1 MASRSPSSIIDGLN
15 AFIRGRYMTDDLRV
29 VLLNLANDNFSLY
42 ANWRWLTESGP
53 EIAITDDQVYL
64 WTPDNEINRILFVY
78 AFNKQSRITAL
89 MPVSATPGAVAKSDW
104 PSLFEYVPTQTMAGI
119 RVWPKPP
126 VGLSEAKLVPIV
138 KKKHVRIDSS
148 NLDSANTLEYPDEY
162 EHIFSYF
169 LLDVLY
175 LYAQVGALS
184 TVAMGGR
191 NQEQTSGMLARA
203 YQAADRIVETEGLF
217 VDSVGRPMS
226 Q

>member
-1 MASRSPSSIIDGLN
+1 
-15 AFIRGRYMTDDLRV
+15 
-29 VLLNLANDNFSLY
+29 
-42 ANWRWLTESGP
+42 
-53 EIAITDDQVYL
+53 
-64 WTPDNEINRILFVY
+64 
-78 AFNKQSRITAL
+78 
-89 MPVSATPGAVAKSDW
+89 MPKSDW
-104 PSLFEYVPTQTMAGI
+104 PSLFEYTPTDTEARI
-119 RVWPKPP
+119 KIWPKPP

-169 LLDVLY
+169 LLDILY

-217 VDSVGRPMS
+217 VDSVGRPMG